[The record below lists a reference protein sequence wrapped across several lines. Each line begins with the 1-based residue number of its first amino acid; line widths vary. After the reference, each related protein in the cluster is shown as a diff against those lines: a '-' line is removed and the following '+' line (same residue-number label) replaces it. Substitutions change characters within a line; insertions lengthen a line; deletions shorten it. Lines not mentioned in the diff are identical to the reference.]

1 MTGVGSAAARIP
13 SDHVEVPRPVD
24 DQDLLQQLRAGEDA
38 AFGELFARHSD
49 AVRRLALSLAADR
62 AEADDLCAEA
72 FFRVL
77 QAIRRGSGP
86 VDNVRGY
93 LLIVTRRVAWE
104 WAERRRD
111 VPVTD
116 DELTYRVGSHTDAN
130 SVERALITTA
140 FTSLPER
147 WRSVLWKVEVE
158 GERPAVVATNFG
170 LSPNATAALAR
181 RARQGLRA
189 AYLQAH
195 LTVDRGATGCRS
207 VLEKLGAYTAGSIKG
222 SERRRLRAHLAG
234 CPDCTA
240 MHAELRDVCS
250 GLRAHAAHLIGPAA
264 AALTLVEQ
272 FTAPAA
278 ASGIA
283 KGVVTVKGLLASAKL
298 QAVVATSAAASVGVL
313 AWAAGNWGTAAD
325 PFAADGLDG
334 KAGVEL
340 VITGSAS
347 HVAPFSEQST
357 VVPPTGALSTV
368 ILATGQRSTGAGD
381 GAGPGGSEVR
391 ATAGGVSPTGLTTQ
405 DVRPGVMMTY
415 SQSSVYR
422 STEYFDTYM
431 VVHETTEVTKVDNG
445 TTSSTATSTTRTQ
458 PLYGVAGTQTAGTQT
473 VGAQDVKPDP
483 TDPSSSAQDSTKPDS
498 PTETPGGTTSPSGTT
513 TTPSPTNGPAK
524 PLSGEF

>member
-13 SDHVEVPRPVD
+13 SDQAEVPPPVD
-24 DQDLLQQLRAGEDA
+24 DQHLLRQLRAGEDA

-111 VPVTD
+111 VPVCD

-130 SVERALITTA
+130 SIERALITTA

-195 LTVDRGATGCRS
+195 LTVDRGGAGCRS

-240 MHAELRDVCS
+240 THAELRDVCS

-264 AALTLVEQ
+264 AALTLMEQ

-278 ASGIA
+278 ASGVA
-283 KGVVTVKGLLASAKL
+283 KGVLTVKGLLASAKL

-313 AWAAGNWGTAAD
+313 AWAAGSWGTAVD
-325 PFAADGLDG
+325 PVAADDLDG

-340 VITGSAS
+340 IITGSAS
-347 HVAPFSEQST
+347 HVAPLTEQST

-368 ILATGQRSTGAGD
+368 ILATGRRGTD
-381 GAGPGGSEVR
+381 GAGSGGSGVHP
-391 ATAGGVSPTGLTTQ
+391 TSAGMPATGLTTQ
-405 DVRPGVMMTY
+405 DVRPGVMVTY
-415 SQSSVYR
+415 SESSVYR

-473 VGAQDVKPDP
+473 VGTEDVKPDP
-483 TDPSSSAQDSTKPDS
+483 TDPASSAPDSTKPDA
-498 PTETPGGTTSPSGTT
+498 PTETPGETTSPSDTT
-513 TTPSPTNGPAK
+513 TAPSRSIGPAK

>member
-13 SDHVEVPRPVD
+13 SDQSEVASPVD
-24 DQDLLQQLRAGEDA
+24 DQALLRRLRAGEDA

-116 DELTYRVGSHTDAN
+116 DELTYRVGSHVDAN
-130 SVERALITTA
+130 SIERALITTA

-195 LTVDRGATGCRS
+195 LTADRGATGCRS

-222 SERRRLRAHLAG
+222 GERRRLRAHLAG

-240 MHAELRDVCS
+240 THAELRDVCS

-264 AALTLVEQ
+264 AALTVVER
-272 FTAPAA
+272 FSAPAA
-278 ASGIA
+278 ASGLG
-283 KGVVTVKGLLASAKL
+283 KSVTTVNGLLASAKL

-313 AWAAGNWGTAAD
+313 AWAAGSWGTAPDTVTAD
-325 PFAADGLDG
+325 DLDG

-347 HVAPFSEQST
+347 HVSPYTDQST

-368 ILATGQRSTGAGD
+368 ILATGQRSSGARGGARSGVAAPGATDGD
-381 GAGPGGSEVR
+381 
-391 ATAGGVSPTGLTTQ
+391 TAPTGLTTQ
-405 DVRPGVMMTY
+405 DVQPGVMITY
-415 SQSSVYR
+415 SRSSVYR
-422 STEYFDTYM
+422 STEYFDSYM
-431 VVHETTEVTKVDNG
+431 VVHETTEVIRVDNG
-445 TTSSTATSTTRTQ
+445 TTSSTATSTTRTE
-458 PLYGVAGTQTAGTQT
+458 PRYGAAGTQT
-473 VGAQDVKPDP
+473 VGAENVTPAP
-483 TDPSSSAQDSTKPDS
+483 TDPASSSTNPTKTDP
-498 PTETPGGTTSPSGTT
+498 PTVTAGGTTSPSGTT
-513 TTPSPTNGPAK
+513 TAPSSSNGPAK

>member
-1 MTGVGSAAARIP
+1 MTGVGSAAAHNP
-13 SDHVEVPRPVD
+13 SDPAEVAPPVD
-24 DQDLLQQLRAGEDA
+24 DHDLLHQLRAGKDA

-158 GERPAVVATNFG
+158 GERPAVVAPNFG

-234 CPDCTA
+234 CSACTA

-264 AALTLVEQ
+264 AALTVVEQ
-272 FTAPAA
+272 FTAPVAA
-278 ASGIA
+278 TGLA
-283 KGVVTVKGLLASAKL
+283 KGTVTAKGLLASAKV
-298 QAVVATSAAASVGVL
+298 QAVVATSAAATVGVL
-313 AWAAGNWGTAAD
+313 AWAAGSWGTATDSVAGD
-325 PFAADGLDG
+325 DLDG
-334 KAGVEL
+334 RAGIEL

-347 HVAPFSEQST
+347 HVSPFTEQST

-368 ILATGQRSTGAGD
+368 ILATGQRATGGRGAGSS
-381 GAGPGGSEVR
+381 GSEVH
-391 ATAGGVSPTGLTTQ
+391 ATGDDAPPTDLTTQ
-405 DVRPGVMMTY
+405 DVQPGVMVTY
-415 SQSSVYR
+415 SQMSVYR

-458 PLYGVAGTQTAGTQT
+458 PLYGVAGTQT
-473 VGAQDVKPDP
+473 VGAEDVKPDP
-483 TDPSSSAQDSTKPDS
+483 TDPTSSTTDPTKPDP
-498 PTETPGGTTSPSGTT
+498 PTETPAESTSPSGTT
-513 TTPSPTNGPAK
+513 TAPTRSNGPAK